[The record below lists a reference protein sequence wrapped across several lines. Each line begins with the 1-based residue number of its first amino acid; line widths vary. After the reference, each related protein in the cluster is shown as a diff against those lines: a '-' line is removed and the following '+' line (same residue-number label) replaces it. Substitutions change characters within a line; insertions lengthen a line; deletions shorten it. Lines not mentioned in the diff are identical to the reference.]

1 MLLLHTSDW
10 HIGRSFHGTG
20 LLESQRAVL
29 DQLVATV
36 RERGVDAV
44 LLAGDVYDRAL
55 PPADA
60 VRLLDETLA
69 AIRAAGAQVVMT
81 SGNHDSAVRLGFGGA
96 LMAASGV
103 HLRTDPARLAEPI
116 LLEGRDGERAAVYG
130 IPYLEPRHLGPE
142 WGVAPHHTPVM
153 QEAVRRIREDLA
165 SRRQNPDDGPL
176 ASVVLAHLFAAG
188 GRGSEGER
196 DIGEG
201 EHLVAGSG
209 EGSGAGEDEHL
220 GSGGGERLGVGER
233 EGPRAGA
240 PDPEALVGTLGQVP
254 VSVFEGLDYVA
265 LGHLHG
271 RQRMAE
277 HVRYSGSPLPYSFGE
292 WRQDKGGWLVHVS
305 GGAVTEVEKVDWP
318 GGRQLAVLSG
328 PLAELL
334 ESAEH
339 AWAEDRWVQVTVTDD
354 ERPEKALERLRSRF
368 PHVLVFRH
376 EPAGGRQKKEMSYA
390 RAVNEAPSDLAL
402 TTGFVHHVRERAAD
416 EEERA
421 LLDEALQ
428 ASRMKETQA

>member
-60 VRLLDETLA
+60 VRLLDGTLA
-69 AIRAAGAQVVMT
+69 EIRAAGAQVVMT

-96 LMAASGV
+96 LMAGSGV
-103 HLRTDPARLAEPI
+103 HLRTDPDRLAEPV

-130 IPYLEPRHLGPE
+130 IPYLEPRHLGQA
-142 WGVAPHHTPVM
+142 WGVDPHHTPVM
-153 QEAVRRIREDLA
+153 REAVRRVREDLDA
-165 SRRQNPDDGPL
+165 RRADPDAGPL
-176 ASVVLAHLFAAG
+176 ASIVLAHLFAAG
-188 GRGSEGER
+188 GAGSEGER

-201 EHLVAGSG
+201 EHLDGTG
-209 EGSGAGEDEHL
+209 Q
-220 GSGGGERLGVGER
+220 
-233 EGPRAGA
+233 
-240 PDPEALVGTLGQVP
+240 DPEALVGTLGQVP
-254 VSVFEGLDYVA
+254 VSVFDGLDYVA

-271 RQRMAE
+271 RQTMAE

-292 WRQDKGGWLVHVS
+292 WRQEKGGWLVHVAD
-305 GGAVTEVEKVDWP
+305 GAVTGVEAVDWP
-318 GGRQLAVLSG
+318 GGRQLAVLAG
-328 PLAELL
+328 PIAELL

-376 EPAGGRQKKEMSYA
+376 EPAGGRREQERTYA
-390 RAVNEAPSDLAL
+390 QALREAPSDLAL
-402 TTGFVHHVRERAAD
+402 TTGFVHHVRERAAT
-416 EEERA
+416 EEEAA
-421 LLDEALQ
+421 LLDAALSAARGQEAR
-428 ASRMKETQA
+428 A

>member
-29 DQLVATV
+29 GQLVDTV

-142 WGVAPHHTPVM
+142 WDVGPHHTPVM

-201 EHLVAGSG
+201 EHLDAA
-209 EGSGAGEDEHL
+209 EGDHRGD
-220 GSGGGERLGVGER
+220 
-233 EGPRAGA
+233 GA

-305 GGAVTEVEKVDWP
+305 GGAVTEVEAVDWP
-318 GGRQLAVLSG
+318 GGRHLAVLSG

-376 EPAGGRQKKEMSYA
+376 EPAGGRREREMSYA

-402 TTGFVHHVRERAAD
+402 TTGFVHHVRERAVD

-421 LLDEALQ
+421 LLDDALQ
-428 ASRMKETQA
+428 AARMEEAQA

>member
-103 HLRTDPARLAEPI
+103 HLRTDPERLAEPM

-130 IPYLEPRHLGPE
+130 IPYLEPRHLGQA
-142 WGVAPHHTPVM
+142 WDVDPHHTPVT
-153 QEAVRRIREDLA
+153 QEAVRRIKEDLA
-165 SRRQNPDDGPL
+165 ARRANPDDGPL

-201 EHLVAGSG
+201 EHL
-209 EGSGAGEDEHL
+209 ECGAGT
-220 GSGGGERLGVGER
+220 
-233 EGPRAGA
+233 A
-240 PDPEALVGTLGQVP
+240 EALVGTLGQVP
-254 VSVFEGLDYVA
+254 VTVFEGLDYVA

-271 RQRMAE
+271 RQTMAE

-305 GGAVTEVEKVDWP
+305 GGAVTEVERVDWP
-318 GGRQLAVLSG
+318 GGRRLAVLSG
-328 PLAELL
+328 PIAELL
-334 ESAEH
+334 ESSEH
-339 AWAEDRWVQVTVTDD
+339 DWAEDRWVQVTVTDD
-354 ERPEKALERLRSRF
+354 ERPEKALERLRTRY
-368 PHVLVFRH
+368 PYVLVFRH
-376 EPAGGRQKKEMSYA
+376 EPAGGRRRREQTYA
-390 RAVNEAPSDLAL
+390 QALREAPSDLAL
-402 TTGFVHHVRERAAD
+402 TTGFVHHVRERAAT
-416 EEERA
+416 EEETA
-421 LLDEALQ
+421 LLENALT
-428 ASRMKETQA
+428 ASREREVQA

>member
-1 MLLLHTSDW
+1 MILLHTSDW

-36 RERGVDAV
+36 REHGVDAV

-96 LMAASGV
+96 LMEASGV
-103 HLRTDPARLAEPI
+103 HLRTDPERLAEPI

-130 IPYLEPRHLGPE
+130 IPYLEPRHLAQE
-142 WGVAPHHTPVM
+142 WDVDPHHTPVM

-165 SRRQNPDDGPL
+165 ARRQDPDDGPL

-188 GRGSEGER
+188 GQGSEGER

-201 EHLVAGSG
+201 EHLDC
-209 EGSGAGEDEHL
+209 GAQ
-220 GSGGGERLGVGER
+220 
-233 EGPRAGA
+233 
-240 PDPEALVGTLGQVP
+240 DPEALVGTLGQVP
-254 VSVFEGLDYVA
+254 VTVFEGLDYVA

-271 RQRMAE
+271 RQTMAE

-328 PLAELL
+328 PIADLL
-334 ESAEH
+334 ESAEFD
-339 AWAEDRWVQVTVTDD
+339 WAEDRWVQVTVTDD
-354 ERPEKALERLRSRF
+354 ERPEKALERLRTRY

-376 EPAGGRQKKEMSYA
+376 EPAGGRKEREKTYA
-390 RAVNEAPSDLAL
+390 QALRDAPSDLAL
-402 TTGFVHHVRERAAD
+402 TTGFVHHVRERAAT
-416 EEERA
+416 EEETA
-421 LLDEALQ
+421 LLDAALTAARLKEVQ
-428 ASRMKETQA
+428 A

>member
-29 DQLVATV
+29 GQLVDTV

-142 WGVAPHHTPVM
+142 WDVGPHHTPVM

-201 EHLVAGSG
+201 EHLDAA
-209 EGSGAGEDEHL
+209 EGDHRGD
-220 GSGGGERLGVGER
+220 
-233 EGPRAGA
+233 GA

-305 GGAVTEVEKVDWP
+305 GGAVTEVEAVDWP

-376 EPAGGRQKKEMSYA
+376 EPAGGRREREMSYA

-402 TTGFVHHVRERAAD
+402 TTGFVHHVRERAVD

-421 LLDEALQ
+421 LLDDALQ
-428 ASRMKETQA
+428 AARMAEAQA

>member
-20 LLESQRAVL
+20 LIESQHAVL
-29 DQLVATV
+29 DQLTATV

-69 AIRAAGAQVVMT
+69 AIRAAGAQVVIT

-103 HLRTDPARLAEPI
+103 HLRTDPDRLAEPV

-130 IPYLEPRHLGPE
+130 IPYLEPRHLGQA
-142 WGVAPHHTPVM
+142 WGVDPHHTPVM
-153 QEAVRRIREDLA
+153 REAVRRVREDLA
-165 SRRQNPDDGPL
+165 ARRADPDAGPL
-176 ASVVLAHLFAAG
+176 ASIVLAHLFAAG
-188 GRGSEGER
+188 GAGTEGER

-201 EHLVAGSG
+201 EHL
-209 EGSGAGEDEHL
+209 DC
-220 GSGGGERLGVGER
+220 GGR
-233 EGPRAGA
+233 
-240 PDPEALVGTLGQVP
+240 DPEALVGTLGQVP
-254 VSVFEGLDYVA
+254 VSVFDGLDYVA

-271 RQRMAE
+271 RQTMAP

-292 WRQDKGGWLVHVS
+292 WRQDKGGWLVHVAA
-305 GGAVTEVEKVDWP
+305 GEVTRVEEVDWP
-318 GGRQLAVLSG
+318 GGRRLAVLSG
-328 PLAELL
+328 PIAELL
-334 ESAEH
+334 DSAEH
-339 AWAEDRWVQVTVTDD
+339 AWAEDRWVQVTVTDE

-376 EPAGGRQKKEMSYA
+376 EPAGGRRPRERTYA
-390 RAVNEAPSDLAL
+390 QALREAPSDLAL
-402 TTGFVHHVRERAAD
+402 TTGFVHHVRERAATA
-416 EEERA
+416 EESA
-421 LLDEALQ
+421 LLDAALTAAREQ
-428 ASRMKETQA
+428 EVRA

>member
-29 DQLVATV
+29 GQLVDTV

-142 WGVAPHHTPVM
+142 WDVGPHHTPVM

-201 EHLVAGSG
+201 EHLDAAEG
-209 EGSGAGEDEHL
+209 EHRGD
-220 GSGGGERLGVGER
+220 
-233 EGPRAGA
+233 GA

-305 GGAVTEVEKVDWP
+305 GGAVTEVEAVDWP

-376 EPAGGRQKKEMSYA
+376 EPAGGRREREMSYA

-402 TTGFVHHVRERAAD
+402 TTGFVHHVRERAVD

-428 ASRMKETQA
+428 AARMEETQA

>member
-29 DQLVATV
+29 GQLVDTV

-142 WGVAPHHTPVM
+142 WDVGLHHTPVM

-201 EHLVAGSG
+201 EHLDAA
-209 EGSGAGEDEHL
+209 EGDHRGD
-220 GSGGGERLGVGER
+220 
-233 EGPRAGA
+233 GA

-305 GGAVTEVEKVDWP
+305 GGAVTEVEAVDWP

-376 EPAGGRQKKEMSYA
+376 EPAGGRREREMSYA

-402 TTGFVHHVRERAAD
+402 TTGFVHHVRERAVD

-421 LLDEALQ
+421 LLDDALQ
-428 ASRMKETQA
+428 AARMEEAQA

>member
-29 DQLVATV
+29 GQLVDTV

-142 WGVAPHHTPVM
+142 WDVGPHHTPVM

-201 EHLVAGSG
+201 EHLDAA
-209 EGSGAGEDEHL
+209 EGDHRGD
-220 GSGGGERLGVGER
+220 
-233 EGPRAGA
+233 GA

-305 GGAVTEVEKVDWP
+305 GGAVTEVEAVDWP

-376 EPAGGRQKKEMSYA
+376 EPAGGRREREMSYA

-402 TTGFVHHVRERAAD
+402 TTGFVHHVRERAVD

-421 LLDEALQ
+421 LLDDALQ
-428 ASRMKETQA
+428 AARMEEAQA

>member
-29 DQLVATV
+29 DQLTATV

-103 HLRTDPARLAEPI
+103 HLRTDPEHLAEPV

-130 IPYLEPRHLGPE
+130 IPYLEPRHLGQA
-142 WGVAPHHTPVM
+142 WGVDPHHTPVM
-153 QEAVRRIREDLA
+153 REAVRRVREDLA
-165 SRRQNPDDGPL
+165 ARRADPDVGPL

-188 GRGSEGER
+188 GAGTEGER

-201 EHLVAGSG
+201 EHLD
-209 EGSGAGEDEHL
+209 GAGQ
-220 GSGGGERLGVGER
+220 
-233 EGPRAGA
+233 
-240 PDPEALVGTLGQVP
+240 DPEALVGTLGQVP
-254 VSVFEGLDYVA
+254 VSVFDGLDYVA

-271 RQRMAE
+271 RQTMAP

-292 WRQDKGGWLVHVS
+292 WRQDKGGWLVHVA
-305 GGAVTEVEKVDWP
+305 GGGVTRVEGVDWP
-318 GGRQLAVLSG
+318 GGRRLAVLSG
-328 PLAELL
+328 PIAELL
-334 ESAEH
+334 DSAEH
-339 AWAEDRWVQVTVTDD
+339 AWAEDRWVQVTVTDE

-376 EPAGGRQKKEMSYA
+376 EPAGGRRSRERTYA
-390 RAVNEAPSDLAL
+390 QALREAPSDLAL
-402 TTGFVHHVRERAAD
+402 TTGFVHHVRERAATA
-416 EEERA
+416 EESA
-421 LLDEALQ
+421 LLDAALTAAREQ
-428 ASRMKETQA
+428 KVRA